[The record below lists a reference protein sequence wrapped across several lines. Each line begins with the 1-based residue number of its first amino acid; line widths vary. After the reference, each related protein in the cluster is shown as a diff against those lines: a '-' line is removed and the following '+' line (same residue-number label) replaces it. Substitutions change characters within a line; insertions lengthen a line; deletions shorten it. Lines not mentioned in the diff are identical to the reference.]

1 LGTLVFTGLTAAL
14 GVTLWPSFSRVS
26 TSVAT
31 YTPVTA
37 SPNLVSDV
45 GVALNVYADQSLQ
58 VVVGAQSVPMT
69 MRQLGVS
76 FDARAS
82 TVNVSKQA
90 QVATAD
96 QVISHIRS
104 GSAQAAPTLERSA
117 LQLALGEALSAHTIA
132 PQDATLSVVDGKVS
146 TIPEKLGQT
155 YTLESV
161 AQSVLQH
168 AQHMGHGPIVL
179 RPTQTTAAITV
190 ADLAMHQKQAEAI
203 LAEPLVLTAGEHTF
217 TVEPREIGTW
227 LTLSAATGW
236 SLNQQLVASSL
247 SALAQKVDVAP
258 TPERVVAGTDA
269 IVADGKA
276 GFGIDR
282 EQAGQTISAALMQ
295 TPPARSAAL
304 ALAKLVAPREE
315 TSSAAAPSSTT
326 TKEIV
331 VVLSE
336 QRLYAW
342 NNGHLDKSFLISSG
356 LTFPTPVGTFAVY
369 NKIKDHVMAGA
380 DYYLPHV
387 PDSMYFTGSYA
398 LHGAYWH
405 NNFGNPMSHGCVNEP
420 LAEATWLF
428 DWTPVGTTVRV
439 VP

>member
-1 LGTLVFTGLTAAL
+1 L
-14 GVTLWPSFSRVS
+14 
-26 TSVAT
+26 
-31 YTPVTA
+31 
-37 SPNLVSDV
+37 
-45 GVALNVYADQSLQ
+45 YADQSLD
-58 VVVGAQSVPMT
+58 VVLGAQKIPVT

-82 TVNVSKQA
+82 AVNVTAKT
-90 QVATAD
+90 QVTSAD
-96 QVISHIRS
+96 QVISHIRG
-104 GSAQAAPTLERSA
+104 GSAEAVPTLDRSA
-117 LQLALGEALSAHTIA
+117 LQLALGDVMSAHTIA
-132 PQDATLSVVDGKVS
+132 PQDAMLSIVDGNV
-146 TIPEKLGQT
+146 TTTPEKTGQT

-161 AQSVLQH
+161 ALSILQH
-168 AQHMGHGPIVL
+168 AQHLGQGSIVL
-179 RPTQTTAAITV
+179 KPSETTAAVTI
-190 ADLAMHQKQAEAI
+190 ADLVMHQKQAEAI

-217 TVEPREIGTW
+217 TIEPREVGTW
-227 LTLSAATGW
+227 LTFSPSTGW

-269 IVADGKA
+269 VVADGKA

-282 EQAGQTISAALMQ
+282 EQASQIISAALMQ
-295 TPPARSAAL
+295 TPPARSASL
-304 ALAKLVAPREE
+304 TLAKLTAPREE
-315 TSSAAAPSSTT
+315 TSSAAAPSSNSG
-326 TKEIV
+326 KEIV

-342 NNGHLDKSFLISSG
+342 NSGHLDKSFLISSG

-405 NNFGNPMSHGCVNEP
+405 NNFGNPMSHGCINEP